1 TITVYPEAT
10 ATAPEIQDNTGQAVA
25 AQTDSLF
32 GELGDTL
39 TGAWSVVQEGI
50 QDATTVLDAINGVFD
65 DIYNAVENI
74 GIMDDVNRLMG
85 AITAV
90 QGNIEG
96 LINTPSMLAANVLGA
111 LSGITSVTDASSSYR
126 AFERLG
132 VHLSRRADGID
143 T

>member
-1 TITVYPEAT
+1 M
-10 ATAPEIQDNTGQAVA
+10 A

-85 AITAV
+85 
-90 QGNIEG
+90 QSQ
-96 LINTPSMLAANVLGA
+96 PFR
-111 LSGITSVTDASSSYR
+111 GI
-126 AFERLG
+126 
-132 VHLSRRADGID
+132 SRG
-143 T
+143 